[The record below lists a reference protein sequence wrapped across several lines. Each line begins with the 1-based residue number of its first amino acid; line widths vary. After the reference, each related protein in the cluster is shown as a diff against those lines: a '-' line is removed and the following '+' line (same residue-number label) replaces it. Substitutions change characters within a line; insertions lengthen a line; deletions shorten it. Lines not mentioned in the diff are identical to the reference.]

1 MVNGT
6 YHVRFISR
14 ISKYSAS
21 QGGKSSTKAVACYD
35 KSVARVCCLCGR
47 DIGCQIIR
55 DNLPGFQEPAV
66 DFAITA
72 DTTGIGEAKVDV
84 RNPSR

>member
-14 ISKYSAS
+14 ISKDGAS
-21 QGGKSSTKAVACYD
+21 QGGKSPAKAVACDD
-35 KSVARVCCLCGR
+35 KSVARVCCLCGL
-47 DIGCQIIR
+47 DLGCQTIR

-66 DFAITA
+66 GLATTA

-84 RNPSR
+84 RDPSL